1 MSFTKYWVKAK
12 LPDLGQ
18 LKMWQLTLI
27 RRIASN
33 AYAAG
38 RRDEKKK
45 HEDHK

>member
-1 MSFTKYWVKAK
+1 MSFPKYWQKAK

-27 RRIASN
+27 RKIAAN

-38 RRDEKKK
+38 ARNERNKREEK
-45 HEDHK
+45 